1 MTNELVSII
10 MLSKD
15 NGKYVQETVRSVI
28 AQTYQNW
35 ELIFMDDS
43 SKDDT
48 ISQMMDLM
56 EEDRKRS
63 RAVPVL
69 RQAQDPH
76 NIEGAKG
83 SNAVLEPV
91 ERPTSSCVPF
101 LDEPSGIA
109 ERVASALR
117 SSAAFASAT
126 GRPESRIHVSQ
137 NVESRG
143 SASSMNSA
151 LRDAR
156 GKYIAFLNVGDL
168 WEPTK
173 LEKQIAFMEEHG
185 YAFTYT
191 KYKYIDK
198 NSKDRGDMMGGLS
211 VVTHKDLI
219 KCCWMG
225 YMTVMYDTEK
235 LGRFRVRRIEKH
247 NDYALWMDVSEKA
260 DCYLLPECLASL
272 RVEHALY
279 SPIPMFD
286 KIRWRYEVFHTVEDL
301 NPFISFWLTIRN
313 MIGGFVKKVKY
324 VEKVE

>member
-1 MTNELVSII
+1 MNNDSVSII

-15 NGKYVQETVRSVI
+15 NGRYVVESVRSVLV
-28 AQTYQNW
+28 QTYQNW

-56 EEDRKRS
+56 TEGRLKNED
-63 RAVPVL
+63 
-69 RQAQDPH
+69 
-76 NIEGAKG
+76 G
-83 SNAVLEPV
+83 SYENRLK
-91 ERPTSSCVPF
+91 
-101 LDEPSGIA
+101 
-109 ERVASALR
+109 
-117 SSAAFASAT
+117 
-126 GRPESRIHVSQ
+126 VSQ
-137 NVESRG
+137 SVQSRG
-143 SASSMNSA
+143 SAASMNSA

-173 LEKQIAFMEEHG
+173 LEKQIAFMEENG

-191 KYKYIDK
+191 KYKFIDK
-198 NSKDRGDMMGGLS
+198 NSKDRGDMMGGLK

-225 YMTVMYDTEK
+225 YMTVMYDTVK
-235 LGRFRVRRIEKH
+235 LGRFRMKSLNEH
-247 NDYALWMDVSEKA
+247 NDFALWMDVSDKA

-279 SPIPMFD
+279 SPLPMFD
-286 KIRWRYEVFHTVEDL
+286 KVKWRYEVFHTVEDL
-301 NPFISFWLTIRN
+301 NPFVSAWLTVRN

-324 VEKVE
+324 VEKL

>member
-1 MTNELVSII
+1 MEDRGLVSII
-10 MLSKD
+10 MLSHN
-15 NGKYVQETVRSVI
+15 NGRYVAESVRSVI

-56 EEDRKRS
+56 TEAK
-63 RAVPVL
+63 V
-69 RQAQDPH
+69 RQKD
-76 NIEGAKG
+76 G
-83 SNAVLEPV
+83 SFV
-91 ERPTSSCVPF
+91 
-101 LDEPSGIA
+101 
-109 ERVASALR
+109 
-117 SSAAFASAT
+117 
-126 GRPESRIHVSQ
+126 SRIHVSQ

-151 LRDAR
+151 MRDAR

-173 LEKQIAFMEEHG
+173 LERQIDFMEENG

-191 KYKYIDK
+191 KYKYINKD
-198 NSKDRGDMMGGLS
+198 SKDRGDMMGGLS
-211 VVTHKDLI
+211 VVTHKNLI

-225 YMTVMYDTEK
+225 YLTVMYDAEK
-235 LGRFRVRRIEKH
+235 LGRFRVRNIDKH

-279 SPIPMFD
+279 SPLPMFD
-286 KIRWRYEVFHTVEDL
+286 KVRWRYEVFHTVEDL
-301 NPFISFWLTIRN
+301 NPFISVWLTIRN

-324 VEKVE
+324 VSYESKAK

>member
-1 MTNELVSII
+1 MSNDLVSII

-15 NGKYVQETVRSVI
+15 NGRNLAESVRSVI

-35 ELIFMDDS
+35 ELIFMDDG

-48 ISQMMDLM
+48 INQMMDLM
-56 EEDRKRS
+56 T
-63 RAVPVL
+63 
-69 RQAQDPH
+69 
-76 NIEGAKG
+76 EG
-83 SNAVLEPV
+83 
-91 ERPTSSCVPF
+91 
-101 LDEPSGIA
+101 
-109 ERVASALR
+109 RVKLAN
-117 SSAAFASAT
+117 
-126 GRPESRIHVSQ
+126 GKYNNRIKVSQ
-137 NVESRG
+137 NVESKG

-173 LEKQIAFMEEHG
+173 LERQIAFMKQND

-198 NSKDRGDMMGGLS
+198 DSKDRGDMMGGLE

-219 KCCWMG
+219 NCCWMG
-225 YMTVMYDTEK
+225 YLTVMYDADK
-235 LGRFRVRRIEKH
+235 LGRFQVRNIEKH

-260 DCYLLPECLASL
+260 DCYLLDECLASL

-279 SPIPMFD
+279 SPLPMFD
-286 KIRWRYEVFHTVEDL
+286 KLRWRYEVFHTVEDL
-301 NPFISFWLTIRN
+301 NPVKSVWLTIRN

-324 VEKVE
+324 VEKIK

>member
-1 MTNELVSII
+1 MSNDLVSVI

-15 NGKYVQETVRSVI
+15 NGRYVEETVRSVI

-56 EEDRKRS
+56 NEARVKQKD
-63 RAVPVL
+63 
-69 RQAQDPH
+69 
-76 NIEGAKG
+76 G
-83 SNAVLEPV
+83 S
-91 ERPTSSCVPF
+91 F
-101 LDEPSGIA
+101 I
-109 ERVASALR
+109 
-117 SSAAFASAT
+117 
-126 GRPESRIHVSQ
+126 SRIKVSQ
-137 NVESRG
+137 NVESKG

-156 GKYIAFLNVGDL
+156 GKYIAFLNVSDL

-173 LEKQIAFMEEHG
+173 LERQIAFMEENG

-191 KYKYIDK
+191 KYKFIDK
-198 NSKDRGDMMGGLS
+198 NSKVRGDMMGGLK

-225 YMTVMYDTEK
+225 YMTVMYDTVK
-235 LGRFRVRRIEKH
+235 LGRFRMKSLNEH
-247 NDYALWMDVSEKA
+247 NDFALWMDVSDKA

-279 SPIPMFD
+279 SPLPMFD
-286 KIRWRYEVFHTVEDL
+286 KVKWRYEVFHTVEDL
-301 NPFISFWLTIRN
+301 NPFVSAWLTVRN

-324 VEKVE
+324 VEKL

>member
-1 MTNELVSII
+1 MNNDLVSII
-10 MLSKD
+10 MLSHN
-15 NGKYVQETVRSVI
+15 NGRYVAESVRSVI
-28 AQTYQNW
+28 AQTYRNW

-48 ISQMMDLM
+48 ISQMMDFIK
-56 EEDRKRS
+56 DR
-63 RAVPVL
+63 
-69 RQAQDPH
+69 
-76 NIEGAKG
+76 
-83 SNAVLEPV
+83 
-91 ERPTSSCVPF
+91 
-101 LDEPSGIA
+101 
-109 ERVASALR
+109 
-117 SSAAFASAT
+117 
-126 GRPESRIHVSQ
+126 RIKVSK
-137 NVESRG
+137 NVESKG
-143 SASSMNSA
+143 SAASMNSA

-173 LEKQIAFMEEHG
+173 LEKQIAFMEENG

-198 NSKDRGDMMGGLS
+198 NSKNRGDMMGGLS

-225 YMTVMYDTEK
+225 YMTVMYDAEK
-235 LGRFRVRRIEKH
+235 LGSFRVRNIEKH

-279 SPIPMFD
+279 SPLPMFD
-286 KIRWRYEVFHTVEDL
+286 KVKWRYEVFHTVEDL
-301 NPFISFWLTIRN
+301 NPFISVWLTIRN
-313 MIGGFVKKVKY
+313 MIWGFVKKVKY
-324 VEKVE
+324 VEKI

>member
-1 MTNELVSII
+1 
-10 MLSKD
+10 MLSHN
-15 NGKYVQETVRSVI
+15 NGRYVAESVRSVI

-63 RAVPVL
+63 LSLSKGR
-69 RQAQDPH
+69 
-76 NIEGAKG
+76 GASTG
-83 SNAVLEPV
+83 AS
-91 ERPTSSCVPF
+91 TSS
-101 LDEPSGIA
+101 A
-109 ERVASALR
+109 TASAT
-117 SSAAFASAT
+117 ASAT
-126 GRPESRIHVSQ
+126 GRPESRIKVTQ

-173 LEKQIAFMEEHG
+173 LERQIAFMEENS

-191 KYKYIDK
+191 KYKYINKD
-198 NSKDRGDMMGGLS
+198 SKDRGDMMGGLN

-225 YMTVMYDTEK
+225 YLTVMYDAEK
-235 LGRFRVRRIEKH
+235 LGRFRVKSLNEH

-279 SPIPMFD
+279 SPLPMFD
-286 KIRWRYEVFHTVEDL
+286 KVRWRYEVFHTVEDL
-301 NPFISFWLTIRN
+301 NPFISVWLTIRN
-313 MIGGFVKKVKY
+313 MIGGFMKKVKY
-324 VEKVE
+324 VSYESKAK

>member
-1 MTNELVSII
+1 MEDKGLVSII
-10 MLSKD
+10 MLSHN
-15 NGKYVQETVRSVI
+15 NGRYVAESVRSVI

-63 RAVPVL
+63 LSLSKGR
-69 RQAQDPH
+69 
-76 NIEGAKG
+76 GASTG
-83 SNAVLEPV
+83 AS
-91 ERPTSSCVPF
+91 TSS
-101 LDEPSGIA
+101 A
-109 ERVASALR
+109 T
-117 SSAAFASAT
+117 ASAT
-126 GRPESRIHVSQ
+126 GRPESRIKVTQ

-173 LEKQIAFMEEHG
+173 LERQIAFMEENG

-225 YMTVMYDTEK
+225 YLTVMYDAEK
-235 LGRFRVRRIEKH
+235 LGHFRVRNIDKH

-279 SPIPMFD
+279 SPLPMFD
-286 KIRWRYEVFHTVEDL
+286 KVRWRYEVFHTVEDL
-301 NPFISFWLTIRN
+301 NPLISVWLTIRN

-324 VEKVE
+324 VEKL

>member
-1 MTNELVSII
+1 MDEDRQR
-10 MLSKD
+10 MLS
-15 NGKYVQETVRSVI
+15 
-28 AQTYQNW
+28 
-35 ELIFMDDS
+35 L
-43 SKDDT
+43 SKG
-48 ISQMMDLM
+48 
-56 EEDRKRS
+56 R
-63 RAVPVL
+63 
-69 RQAQDPH
+69 
-76 NIEGAKG
+76 GA
-83 SNAVLEPV
+83 
-91 ERPTSSCVPF
+91 SCVP
-101 LDEPSGIA
+101 S
-109 ERVASALR
+109 VASDQR
-117 SSAAFASAT
+117 SSATGSAT
-126 GRPESRIHVSQ
+126 GRPESRIKVTQ

-198 NSKDRGDMMGGLS
+198 NSKDRGDMMGGLN

-219 KCCWMG
+219 RCCWMG
-225 YMTVMYDTEK
+225 YLTVMYDAEK

-279 SPIPMFD
+279 SPLPMFD
-286 KIRWRYEVFHTVEDL
+286 KVKWRYEVFHTVEDL
-301 NPFISFWLTIRN
+301 NPFVSVWLTIRN

-324 VEKVE
+324 VEKF

>member
-1 MTNELVSII
+1 

-15 NGKYVQETVRSVI
+15 NGRYVEESIRSVI

-43 SKDDT
+43 SQDDT

-56 EEDRKRS
+56 TEAK
-63 RAVPVL
+63 V
-69 RQAQDPH
+69 RQKD
-76 NIEGAKG
+76 G
-83 SNAVLEPV
+83 
-91 ERPTSSCVPF
+91 SCV
-101 LDEPSGIA
+101 
-109 ERVASALR
+109 
-117 SSAAFASAT
+117 
-126 GRPESRIHVSQ
+126 SRIHVSQ

-168 WEPTK
+168 WKPTK
-173 LEKQIAFMEEHG
+173 LEKQIAFMEENG

-198 NSKDRGDMMGGLS
+198 NSKDRGDMMGGLE
-211 VVTHKDLI
+211 VVNHKDLI

-225 YMTVMYDTEK
+225 YMTVMYDMEK
-235 LGRFRVRRIEKH
+235 L
-247 NDYALWMDVSEKA
+247 L
-260 DCYLLPECLASL
+260 
-272 RVEHALY
+272 
-279 SPIPMFD
+279 SPLPMFD
-286 KIRWRYEVFHTVEDL
+286 KVKWRYEVFHTVEGL
-301 NPFISFWLTIRN
+301 NPVVSVWLTIRN

-324 VEKVE
+324 VEKIK

>member
-1 MTNELVSII
+1 MSNDLVSII

-15 NGKYVQETVRSVI
+15 NGRYVQETVRSVI

-35 ELIFMDDS
+35 ELIFMDDG

-56 EEDRKRS
+56 EEGKVKS
-63 RAVPVL
+63 
-69 RQAQDPH
+69 
-76 NIEGAKG
+76 
-83 SNAVLEPV
+83 SS
-91 ERPTSSCVPF
+91 TSS
-101 LDEPSGIA
+101 GA
-109 ERVASALR
+109 
-117 SSAAFASAT
+117 
-126 GRPESRIHVSQ
+126 ESRIKVSQ

-173 LEKQIAFMEEHG
+173 LERQVAFMKEND

-198 NSKDRGDMMGGLS
+198 NSKDRGDMMGGLK

-225 YMTVMYDTEK
+225 YMTVMYDAEK

-279 SPIPMFD
+279 SPLPMFD
-286 KIRWRYEVFHTVEDL
+286 KVKWRYEVFHTVEDL
-301 NPFISFWLTIRN
+301 NPFISVWLTIRN
-313 MIGGFVKKVKY
+313 MIGGFMKKVKY
-324 VEKVE
+324 VEKL